1 MRTHLVLSEEIV
13 REIDA
18 LVGKRR
24 RSRYVE
30 EAVKER
36 LRRDALTKALEE
48 TAGCLSAEDH
58 PEWATTEDVAAWV
71 RRQREQERDP
81 WQGTS

>member
-24 RSRYVE
+24 RSRFVE
-30 EAVKER
+30 DAV
-36 LRRDALTKALEE
+36 RDKLKRESLLKTLKE
-48 TAGCLSAEDH
+48 TAGILSAEDY

-71 RRQREQERDP
+71 HRLRREERSTER
-81 WQGTS
+81 G